1 MKITD
6 FTHLLQQPES
16 INSVAQINQLEE
28 IITDYPYF
36 QAAHAIHLK
45 GLKNT
50 NSFKYNNALKVTA
63 AHTTNRDV
71 LFDFITSPEFL
82 NNTATIKEIRENANL
97 KKLNVVSEEVA
108 SPPNMLEESEDKPL
122 PQNIDDAEKILDD
135 ALFETKEVIKEE
147 EEEEAIAVEQLETPN
162 DIDELEVKAQEDAL
176 KNRTEETTELLL
188 TEKPEEE
195 KTESEKLNIGEPLN
209 FTKKE
214 KHSFTQWLQLTTPKP
229 EDEEDKIEEGIKE
242 EPVIVEEVK
251 QKKNKKFDL
260 IDKFI
265 KTNPKIKPAKNIETK
280 VDISSSVK
288 LNKDELMTETL
299 AKVYLEQKKYKK
311 AIQAYRILS
320 LKYPEKSS
328 FFANRI
334 KSVEKIQK
342 ENI

>member
-6 FTHLLQQPES
+6 FTNLLQQPEN

-82 NNTATIKEIRENANL
+82 NNSATIKEIRENANL

-135 ALFETKEVIKEE
+135 TLFETKEVIKEE
-147 EEEEAIAVEQLETPN
+147 EVDSKEELEISN
-162 DIDELEVKAQEDAL
+162 DIVELEVKAQEDAL
-176 KNRTEETTELLL
+176 KNRTEETTELLS

-214 KHSFTQWLQLTTPKP
+214 KHSFTQWLQLTTPKT
-229 EDEEDKIEEGIKE
+229 EDEEDEIEEETKE
-242 EPVIVEEVK
+242 EPAIIEEIK
-251 QKKNKKFDL
+251 QKKNKKFDI

>member
-6 FTHLLQQPES
+6 FTNLLQQPEN

-135 ALFETKEVIKEE
+135 TLFETKEVIKEE
-147 EEEEAIAVEQLETPN
+147 EVSSKEELEISN
-162 DIDELEVKAQEDAL
+162 DVVELEVKAQEDAL
-176 KNRTEETTELLL
+176 KNRTEETTELLS

-195 KTESEKLNIGEPLN
+195 KTESEKLNIGKPLN

-214 KHSFTQWLQLTTPKP
+214 KYSFAQWLQLTTPKT
-229 EDEEDKIEEGIKE
+229 EDEEDEIEEETKE
-242 EPVIVEEVK
+242 EPVIIEEIK
-251 QKKNKKFDL
+251 QKKNKKFDI

>member
-6 FTHLLQQPES
+6 FTNLLQKPES
-16 INSVAQINQLEE
+16 ISSVAQINQLEE

-135 ALFETKEVIKEE
+135 TLFETKEVIKEE
-147 EEEEAIAVEQLETPN
+147 EVSSKEELEISN
-162 DIDELEVKAQEDAL
+162 DVVELEVKAQEDAL
-176 KNRTEETTELLL
+176 KNRTEETTELLS

-214 KHSFTQWLQLTTPKP
+214 KHSFAQWLQLTTPKT
-229 EDEEDKIEEGIKE
+229 EDEEDEIEEETKE
-242 EPVIVEEVK
+242 EPVIIEEIK
-251 QKKNKKFDL
+251 QKKNKKFDI